1 MATRVHRCDLG
12 ASICLA
18 RSSHRDGFVALPPAA
33 HHRDARPRKA
43 APKHGIDDV
52 FAPCGTCL
60 LSYQTALSAPR
71 SYSAPFNA
79 HSCDGVGAA

>member
-18 RSSHRDGFVALPPAA
+18 RSSHADGFVALSPANN
-33 HHRDARPRKA
+33 HRAAKPRKA
-43 APKHGIDDV
+43 ATKNRIDDV
-52 FAPCGTCL
+52 SASSGACL

-71 SYSAPFNA
+71 SDSNPFNA
-79 HSCDGVGAA
+79 HSCAGVGAA